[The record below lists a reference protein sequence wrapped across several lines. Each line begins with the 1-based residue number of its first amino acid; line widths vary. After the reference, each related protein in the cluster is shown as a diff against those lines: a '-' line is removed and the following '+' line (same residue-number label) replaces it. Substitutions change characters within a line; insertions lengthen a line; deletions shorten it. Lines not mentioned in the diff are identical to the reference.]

1 MKPYVTQVWPQ
12 FTADAQFNSAF
23 GGVVVERVE
32 LFRTS
37 RTVVISLRSVLPRR
51 CRIRCCENGTGCSP
65 SRRARGAATGNNSEE
80 PGVCS

>member
-37 RTVVISLRSVLPRR
+37 RTVVISLRSAAPFGPGAVRASFGVPAGRF
-51 CRIRCCENGTGCSP
+51 CR
-65 SRRARGAATGNNSEE
+65 
-80 PGVCS
+80 V